1 MISMK
6 KLNYFVSVLSL
17 SFSFASSADI
27 FNDYSNI
34 YADQLIED
42 FDRRLDDPSFNPL
55 ESNLYFEILAAR
67 VLLESTGKINSYG
80 TSSLLSVKNSK
91 IYGLVSDNIQKTG
104 LLIKKQVS
112 SQLKANKYQIY
123 PSLGG
128 TGNLTGNTFPTNTWS
143 LTFDDGPR
151 GERTKTIVDNL
162 YSRDIKASFFM
173 LTQEA
178 KRYKST
184 VDYVNDA
191 GMEISLHS
199 YTHANLD
206 KASQQTLRK
215 EIISAKK
222 ELEDISD
229 TSIKLFRLPYGA
241 GTRNTPVR
249 KMIADEKMVHVFWNV
264 DTLDW
269 KDKNPQSVYAR
280 TVKQM
285 AKTPRNSGI
294 ILFHDI
300 HQSTVKA
307 SELVMDYLLRNN
319 KDICTVGEMVD
330 YHNGVRPN
338 CLK

>member
-1 MISMK
+1 MK
-6 KLNYFVSVLSL
+6 KINYCFLVLSISL
-17 SFSFASSADI
+17 SFTASANI
-27 FNDYSNI
+27 LNDYSNI
-34 YADQLIED
+34 YADQLISD
-42 FDRRLDDPSFNPL
+42 FDRRLDDPSFNPM
-55 ESNLYFEILAAR
+55 ESDLYFEILAAR
-67 VLLESTGKINSYG
+67 ALIEKTGGTNFYG
-80 TSSLLSVKNSK
+80 SSSLLSVKNSMM
-91 IYGLVSDNIQKTG
+91 YGLVSDT
-104 LLIKKQVS
+104 IKKSAIVIKQQVS
-112 SQLKANKYQIY
+112 AQIKSNNLQIY

-128 TGNLTGNTFPTNTWS
+128 TGNLTGNTYPSNSWS

-151 GERTKTIVDNL
+151 GDRTKTIVDNL
-162 YSRDIKASFFM
+162 YSRGIKANFFM

-178 KRYKST
+178 NRYKTT
-184 VDYVNDA
+184 VDYVRDA

-206 KASQQTLRK
+206 KANQQTLRK

-222 ELEDISD
+222 ELEEISK

-241 GTRNTPVR
+241 GTRNTSVR
-249 KMIADEKMVHVFWNV
+249 KMIADENMVHVFWNV

-280 TVKQM
+280 TIKQM

-300 HQSTVKA
+300 HQTTIQA

-330 YHNGVRPN
+330 YHNGGTPD
-338 CLK
+338 CLN